1 MSTTSEA
8 IAPTL
13 TGRTF
18 DTVDE
23 LEVAL
28 RGEKYIA
35 DRSLATTLFLTL
47 RLRKPLLLEGEAGVG
62 KTEIAKVLSAIL
74 DVPLIRLQCY
84 EGLDASAAIYE
95 WDYPRQMLYLR
106 TLEVAGGVDTEAAR
120 RDIFGE
126 EFLLKRPLLQAIDA
140 AHDRSPVLLIDEVDR
155 ADQELEAFLLELLSD
170 FQVTVPELGTIRA
183 EHAPIVILTSN
194 RTREIHDALKRRC
207 LYYWI
212 DFPTYN
218 KEFRILSAKVP
229 DAPEKLRV
237 QICAF
242 TQGLREVDLFKPPG
256 MAETLDWAQAL
267 LSLGT
272 TALNNEA
279 VDDTLGV
286 ILKYQEDV
294 DRVRGDQ
301 AEQLIERAT
310 RATAQQ

>member
-1 MSTTSEA
+1 M
-8 IAPTL
+8 L

-23 LEVAL
+23 LETAL

-95 WDYPRQMLYLR
+95 WDYPRQLLYLR